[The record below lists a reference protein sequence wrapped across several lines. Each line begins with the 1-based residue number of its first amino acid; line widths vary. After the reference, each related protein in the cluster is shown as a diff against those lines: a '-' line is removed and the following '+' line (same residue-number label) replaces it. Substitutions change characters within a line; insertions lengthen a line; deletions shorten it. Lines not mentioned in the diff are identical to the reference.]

1 MLGLAIGGIARKGFA
16 MNVGKVARH
25 AGLPAKTIRYYD
37 EIGLVSPHR
46 SENGYR
52 IYSDDDLHRLSFLK
66 RARNLGFSIDECR
79 QLLLLYG
86 DKSRSSQDVQR
97 IAVAHVKA
105 IETKISELQSMRE
118 TLQELVSACYGD
130 ERPDC
135 PILADLAKT

>member
-1 MLGLAIGGIARKGFA
+1 

-86 DKSRSSQDVQR
+86 DKARTSKDVQQ
-97 IAVAHVKA
+97 IAIAHMEA
-105 IETKISELQSMRE
+105 IEAKITELQAMRK
-118 TLQELVSACYGD
+118 TLQDLVSACYGD
-130 ERPDC
+130 TRPDC
-135 PILADLAKT
+135 PILDDLAKP